1 MTKTILVTGG
11 AGYIGSACVCGLIK
25 DGHKVTVFDNFSTGQ
40 EDKVIDGV
48 TKIEG
53 DLLDFASID
62 KACASDKFD
71 LVMHFAAKK
80 AVGESEV
87 NPTFYFDNNV
97 VGSLN
102 LLKAMEKNGIKQ
114 IVFSSTAA
122 VYKAPEDGKNITE
135 NSELKP
141 ENVYGQTK
149 LMVEEMIK
157 SLCRTGVIDRY
168 NIFRYFNV
176 AGDYGL
182 NFKEKNPQNVFPII
196 ANCLNNKKN
205 FSIFGTNYSTEDG
218 TCIRD
223 YIHLKDLVSAHIKA
237 VINPENG
244 IYNLGT
250 GKGSSVK
257 ELVNAFNKQSEE
269 QLLVIESDR
278 RPGDSASLVADSS
291 LAQSKLVWK
300 PEYSLDDMVSDTLK
314 VFGV

>member
-25 DGHKVTVFDNFSTGQ
+25 DGHKVTVFDNYSTGQ

-53 DLLDFASID
+53 DLLNFASID

-114 IVFSSTAA
+114 IIFSSTAA
-122 VYKAPEDGKNITE
+122 VYKAPEDEKNITE

-141 ENVYGQTK
+141 GNVYGQTK

-223 YIHLKDLVSAHIKA
+223 YIHLKDLVLAHIKA
-237 VINPENG
+237 VMNPENG